1 MLTAEASKLTAE
13 ASKLTAEASKLTAEA
28 SKLTAEASK
37 LTVEAS
43 KLTAET
49 SRMTAETSRMT
60 AETSRMTA
68 EASTTEA
75 RDGRGKAMASVLYQ
89 SIETLSKD
97 KGIDPEIVVGAVE
110 DAIALATRKYYKT
123 TESMRA
129 EMDRETG
136 EIRAYVFKTVV
147 ETPEQVE
154 DETNQISL
162 EKAREMAPEVEV
174 GGELRFY
181 KDTTPLGRIAAQM
194 AKQVIF
200 QKVREAERDTV
211 FNEYN
216 HRAGEVL
223 NATVKRLEPM
233 DTIFDLGKAEAR
245 MPKREQSR
253 LEQFAVGERVRVV
266 LLRVDR
272 AAKGPQ
278 VIVSRA
284 APGLVSSLFQSEVPE
299 IYDGTV
305 TIRAIAREAGERT
318 KIAVMSRDKDV
329 DPVGACVGMK
339 GMRVQSIIRE
349 LRGEK
354 IDIIEYSEEI
364 TTFAEKALQPA
375 KVSRVS
381 ITDLGEKQIEV
392 IVDDTQ
398 LSLAIGKKG
407 QNVRLAAK
415 LLQWK
420 IDIKSEEEKRQ
431 EVEQQ
436 MTAMSGG
443 PTTPIEQV
451 TELGE
456 QILEKLIAAGITT
469 IEELADM
476 TPEQLEEVPGIG
488 EKTVEKISTA
498 VRHYFGQYEEGEE
511 RPAVAAIAAAS
522 EIEGDAA
529 EASADAEVSHPDHAR
544 DVEAS
549 LGSEAST
556 EDNIIAAEESTG
568 EAEESML
575 SEKLSGTTEE
585 RLAEEAAEFG
595 EAQELNGVST
605 DDLIAAEDRAS
616 MSDANDDADARE
628 EKIELENDEVDNL
641 AVQAN
646 EVSDE
651 GIDTDGHDRG

>member
-1 MLTAEASKLTAE
+1 
-13 ASKLTAEASKLTAEA
+13 
-28 SKLTAEASK
+28 
-37 LTVEAS
+37 
-43 KLTAET
+43 
-49 SRMTAETSRMT
+49 
-60 AETSRMTA
+60 
-68 EASTTEA
+68 
-75 RDGRGKAMASVLYQ
+75 MASALYQ
-89 SIETLSKD
+89 SIELLSRD

-123 TESMRA
+123 TENMRGD
-129 EMDRETG
+129 MDRETG
-136 EIRAYVFKTVV
+136 EIRAYIYKTVV
-147 ETPEQVE
+147 EGPEQIE
-154 DETNQISL
+154 DEINQL
-162 EKAREMAPEVEV
+162 TLDAAREIAPEVEV
-174 GGELRFY
+174 GAELRFY

-211 FNEYN
+211 FLEYN
-216 HRAGEVL
+216 HRAGEIIT
-223 NATVKRLEPM
+223 ATVKRLEPQ
-233 DTIFDLGKAEAR
+233 DIIFDLGKAEAR

-284 APGLVSSLFQSEVPE
+284 APALVQSLFQSEVPE
-299 IYDGTV
+299 IYDNTV

-354 IDIIEYSEEI
+354 IDIIEFSEEI

-381 ITDLGEKQIEV
+381 IVDLAEKQLEV

-415 LLQWK
+415 LLGWK

-436 MTAMSGG
+436 MSGFNAPSTA
-443 PTTPIEQV
+443 IEQV
-451 TELGE
+451 TELGAA
-456 QILEKLIAAGITT
+456 IIEKLVAAGITT
-469 IEELADM
+469 VESLADM

-488 EKTVEKISTA
+488 EKTVEKISVA

-511 RPAVAAIAAAS
+511 RPAPPPVVEAAS
-522 EIEGDAA
+522 QQEDN
-529 EASADAEVSHPDHAR
+529 P
-544 DVEAS
+544 
-549 LGSEAST
+549 ST
-556 EDNIIAAEESTG
+556 EEPEMPNPLSSDELEAKKSRESIPELVSAEE
-568 EAEESML
+568 
-575 SEKLSGTTEE
+575 
-585 RLAEEAAEFG
+585 
-595 EAQELNGVST
+595 
-605 DDLIAAEDRAS
+605 IAAEDGED
-616 MSDANDDADARE
+616 SDAVSDADARE
-628 EKIELENDEVDNL
+628 EAIELNNDAVDELVRESEEN
-641 AVQAN
+641 
-646 EVSDE
+646 SSE
-651 GIDTDGHDRG
+651 GIE

>member
-1 MLTAEASKLTAE
+1 
-13 ASKLTAEASKLTAEA
+13 
-28 SKLTAEASK
+28 
-37 LTVEAS
+37 
-43 KLTAET
+43 
-49 SRMTAETSRMT
+49 
-60 AETSRMTA
+60 
-68 EASTTEA
+68 
-75 RDGRGKAMASVLYQ
+75 MASVLYQ
-89 SIETLSKD
+89 SIETLSRD
-97 KGIDPEIVVGAVE
+97 KGIDPGVVVGAVE

-123 TESMRA
+123 QENMRG
-129 EMDRETG
+129 EMDKETG

-147 ETPEQVE
+147 DTSEQVE
-154 DETNQISL
+154 DEINQIPL
-162 EKAREMAPEVEV
+162 DQARELAPEVEV

-211 FNEYN
+211 FLEYN

-233 DTIFDLGKAEAR
+233 DIIFDLGKAEAR

-253 LEQFAVGERVRVV
+253 LEQFSVGERVRVV

-284 APGLVSSLFQSEVPE
+284 APALVQNLFQSEVPE

-375 KVSRVS
+375 KVARVS
-381 ITDLGEKQIEV
+381 IVDLADKQIEV

-436 MTAMSGG
+436 MHAMGNG
-443 PTTPIEQV
+443 PTTPVEQI

-456 QILEKLIAAGITT
+456 QILEKLITAGITT
-469 IEELADM
+469 VEELADM

-498 VRHYFGQYEEGEE
+498 VRHYFGHYEEGEE
-511 RPAVAAIAAAS
+511 RPVVVQAAS
-522 EIEGDAA
+522 EI
-529 EASADAEVSHPDHAR
+529 SAPIE
-544 DVEAS
+544 
-549 LGSEAST
+549 GSEENTLAKDPNELSSGVET
-556 EDNIIAAEESTG
+556 PEEILAKQAG
-568 EAEESML
+568 
-575 SEKLSGTTEE
+575 SG
-585 RLAEEAAEFG
+585 EAAEIANLSA
-595 EAQELNGVST
+595 EDLAALEELNS
-605 DDLIAAEDRAS
+605 
-616 MSDANDDADARE
+616 ANDGFSVADNRE
-628 EKIELENDEVDNL
+628 AGIELYNDAIDELVDES
-641 AVQAN
+641 Q

-651 GIDTDGHDRG
+651 GIDEGHERG